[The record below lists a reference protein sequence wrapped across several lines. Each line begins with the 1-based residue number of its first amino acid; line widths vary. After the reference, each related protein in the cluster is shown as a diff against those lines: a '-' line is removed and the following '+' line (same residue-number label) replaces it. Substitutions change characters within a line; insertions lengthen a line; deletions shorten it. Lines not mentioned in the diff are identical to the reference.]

1 MKIIVVGCGRIGEA
15 LVARLNEE
23 SHDITVVDE
32 DPVKVKA
39 VANKYDAM
47 GVVGNGA
54 TREVQREA
62 GVDRAELLIA
72 VTGSDEINLLCCL
85 MAKKRGNCRT
95 IARVKSPEYFSD
107 APYLKDELG
116 LEMVINPEF
125 ATASE
130 IARVL
135 NFPSAINIET
145 FAKGRVELLKFKL
158 PEGCTIAGMSVREVV
173 TKLRVNVL
181 FCTVERG
188 DDAFIANGEFVFA
201 EKDVISIIAAPR
213 SAIAFF
219 KKINFN
225 IQPVK
230 NVLMLGGDE
239 LTHYLCD
246 MLKRSGMSIKIIE
259 KDPERANE
267 LAEEFD
273 YATIINANPSE
284 EDTLREEGL
293 ESAGAVVALTKF
305 DEENILL
312 SLFAKR
318 EGSGKVV
325 TKINHTEYDR
335 IINQLEL
342 DTTVYPTNIVADTIA
357 RYVRTTK
364 NTRGNDMQNL
374 YNVIKNK
381 VVAAEFK
388 VSESSPLIGKP
399 LSELSLKRD
408 VLIAAILRDKSMIIP
423 RGSDMFLAGDSVI
436 IATKLLG
443 IQDLS
448 DIIKK

>member
-23 SHDITVVDE
+23 SHDITVVDD
-32 DPVKVKA
+32 DPAKVRA

-107 APYLKDELG
+107 APYLKEELG
-116 LEMVINPEF
+116 LEMVINPEY

-130 IARVL
+130 IARIL

-158 PEGCTIAGMSVREVV
+158 PEGCPIAGMSVREVI
-173 TKLRVNVL
+173 TKMRVNVL

-188 DDAFIANGEFVFA
+188 EEAFIANGEFVFA

-219 KKINFN
+219 KKINFA
-225 IQPVK
+225 IDPVK
-230 NVLMLGGDE
+230 DVLILGGDE

-246 MLKRSGMSIKIIE
+246 MLKRSGMSIKIVE
-259 KDPERANE
+259 RDTARANE

-273 YATIINANPSE
+273 YATIINADPSD
-284 EDTLREEGL
+284 EDVLHEEGI
-293 ESAGAVVALTKF
+293 ESAGAVVPLTRF

-318 EGSGKVV
+318 ESQGKVV
-325 TKINHTEYDR
+325 TKINNPDYDR
-335 IINQLEL
+335 ITNQLEL
-342 DTTVYPTNIVADTIA
+342 DSSVYPTIIVADSIA

-381 VVAAEFK
+381 VVAAEFT
-388 VSESSPLIGKP
+388 VSANSPLVNKP
-399 LSELSLKRD
+399 LSELNLKSD
-408 VLIAAILRDKSMIIP
+408 VLIAAILREKAIIIP